1 MRRAARLGVLLALV
15 AITAALFSFKPGL
28 LLVFGVMSLFGTNS
42 AAQPDWVPAGII
54 ATPWVLLAAAWA
66 IYAAAVL
73 RGRLWPG
80 AARR

>member
-1 MRRAARLGVLLALV
+1 MRQAAGLAALLALT
-15 AITAALFSFKPGL
+15 ALTAALFSFAPGL
-28 LLVFGVMSLFGTNS
+28 LLLFGVMSLLGTNS

-66 IYAAAVL
+66 AYAAAVL

-80 AARR
+80 TARR

>member
-1 MRRAARLGVLLALV
+1 MRQAAGLAALLALI
-15 AITAALFSFKPGL
+15 ALTAALFRSSPGL

-42 AAQPDWVPAGII
+42 AAQPEWVPAAII

-66 IYAAAVL
+66 TYAAAVL

-80 AARR
+80 AVRR